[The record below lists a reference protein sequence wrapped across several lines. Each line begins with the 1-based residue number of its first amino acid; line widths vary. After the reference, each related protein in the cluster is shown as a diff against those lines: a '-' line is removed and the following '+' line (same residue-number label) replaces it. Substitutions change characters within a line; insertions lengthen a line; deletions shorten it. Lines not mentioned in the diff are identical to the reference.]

1 MSILYLC
8 SSCNLCLFPLI
19 QDILLMKGEGEVKLN
34 MAAGKAELV
43 IKSSGEVERGVIC
56 SKLQEAEDAWAALLL
71 RAMSCHR

>member
-1 MSILYLC
+1 
-8 SSCNLCLFPLI
+8 
-19 QDILLMKGEGEVKLN
+19 MKGEGEVKLN

-43 IKSSGEVERGVIC
+43 IKSSGEVEQGVIC